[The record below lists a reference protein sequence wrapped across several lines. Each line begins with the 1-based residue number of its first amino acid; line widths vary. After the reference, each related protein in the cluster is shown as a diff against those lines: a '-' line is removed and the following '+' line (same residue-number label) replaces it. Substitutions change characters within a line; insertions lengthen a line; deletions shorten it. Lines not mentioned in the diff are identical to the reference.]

1 MITRTVKAQLLAF
14 ATVTAVGVSYVGAQY
29 TGIVDAILDRGYRVH
44 ADFADSGGVFA
55 GAEVT
60 YRGVP
65 VGRVGELRLT
75 GGDGTGKGSGDGA
88 GGRVG
93 DGVTVELDLED
104 GVRIPAD
111 TVAVVANRSAVGEQY
126 VDLQP
131 RGAGGPYLRD
141 GSTIPRSDT
150 RVPLPATELV
160 LSLDR
165 LVNSVGKEDLRI
177 TVDELGK
184 AFAGTGPELSRLV
197 ESGNRLVESASDSLP
212 QTIALIEDS
221 RTVLKTQADKGSAIK
236 AFSEDLAA
244 LTAELKSSDGD
255 LRRLIGAGA
264 PAAQELDS
272 LLTSTRPHVP
282 VLLGN
287 LISGGQVTVARLPG
301 VEQAL
306 VTFPVVVSGSY
317 TVIPGDG
324 TTHFGLVVGADDPPA
339 CRQGYGTQR
348 RDPAD
353 TSERPANT
361 RAHCAAPRG
370 SQTSVRGAQNAPGP
384 SGAARGGGGAGPAAY
399 GAPQAT
405 PHVTPYDPATG
416 AAAGPGGRL
425 VEIGSTGGEQSMF
438 GKDSWQWL
446 LVGPMA

>member
-1 MITRTVKAQLLAF
+1 MITRTVRIQLAAF
-14 ATVTAVGVSYVGAQY
+14 AALTAVGVSYVGARY
-29 TGIVDAILDRGYRVH
+29 TGLVDAVLDRGYTVR
-44 ADFADSGGVFA
+44 ADLADSGGVFE

-75 GGDGTGKGSGDGA
+75 GRDGVSVDLDVEDGA
-88 GGRVG
+88 
-93 DGVTVELDLED
+93 
-104 GVRIPAD
+104 RIPAD

-131 RGAGGPYLRD
+131 RGTGGPYLRD
-141 GSTIPRSDT
+141 GSVIARGDT
-150 RVPLPATELV
+150 RVPLPTTDVV

-165 LVNSVGKEDLRI
+165 LVNSVGRKDLRI

-184 AFAGTGPELSRLV
+184 AFAGTGPELGRLV
-197 ESGNRLVESASDSLP
+197 DSGNNLVESASESLP
-212 QTIALIEDS
+212 QTVALIEDS
-221 RTVLKTQADKGSAIK
+221 RKVLGTQVEQGSAIRS
-236 AFSEDLAA
+236 FSRDLAA

-255 LRRLIGAGA
+255 IRRLVGAGA
-264 PAAQELDS
+264 PAAQEVDA
-272 LLTSTRPHVP
+272 LLTETRPHLP

-287 LISGGQVTVARLPG
+287 LISGGQITVARLPG

-324 TTHFGLVVGADDPPA
+324 TTHFGMVANADDPPA

-348 RDPAD
+348 RDPSDTAD
-353 TSERPANT
+353 RPANT
-361 RAHCAAPRG
+361 GARCSAPRG
-370 SQTSVRGAQNAPGP
+370 GPSSVRGAQNVPGA
-384 SGAARGGGGAGPAAY
+384 SGRSRGADPAAY
-399 GAPQAT
+399 
-405 PHVTPYDPATG
+405 VTPYDPETG
-416 AAAGPGGRL
+416 AAAGPDGTP
-425 VEIGSTGGEQSMF
+425 VEIGSTGGEQSVF
-438 GKDSWQWL
+438 GKESWQWL

>member
-29 TGIVDAILDRGYRVH
+29 TGLADMLLDRGYTVR
-44 ADFADSGGVFA
+44 AEFTESGGVFP

-65 VGRVGELRLT
+65 VGRVGELRLA
-75 GGDGTGKGSGDGA
+75 GA
-88 GGRVG
+88 
-93 DGVTVELDLED
+93 DGVQVMLDIED
-104 GVRIPAD
+104 EARIPAD
-111 TVAVVANRSAVGEQY
+111 TLAVVANRSAVGEQY

-131 RGAGGPYLRD
+131 RDSDGPYLRD
-141 GSTIPRSDT
+141 GSVIVRGDT
-150 RVPLPATELV
+150 RVPLPTTDVV

-184 AFAGTGPELSRLV
+184 AFAGTGPHLSRLV
-197 ESGNRLVESASDSLP
+197 DSGNSLVESASASLP
-212 QTIALIEDS
+212 QTVSLIEDS
-221 RTVLKTQADKGSAIK
+221 RTVLKTQVDKGSAIK
-236 AFSEDLAA
+236 SFSHDLAA

-255 LRRLIGAGA
+255 LRKLIGSAA
-264 PAAQELDS
+264 PAAQELNS
-272 LLTSTRPHVP
+272 LLKANETHLP

-287 LISGGQVTVARLPG
+287 LISGGQITVARLPG

-306 VTFPVVVSGSY
+306 VTFPVVVAGSS

-324 TTHFGLVVGADDPPA
+324 TTHFGLVAEADDPPP

-353 TSERPANT
+353 TAERPANT
-361 RAHCAAPRG
+361 GAHCAAPRG
-370 SQTSVRGAQNAPGP
+370 SATSVRGAQNVPGATA
-384 SGAARGGGGAGPAAY
+384 SAGAGRAAY
-399 GAPQAT
+399 
-405 PHVTPYDPATG
+405 VTPYDPETG
-416 AAAGPGGRL
+416 IVAGPDGTL
-425 VEIGSTGGEQSMF
+425 VEIGSTGGEQSVL

>member
-14 ATVTAVGVSYVGAQY
+14 AAVTAVGVSYVGIQY
-29 TGIVDAILDRGYRVH
+29 TGLVDALLDRGYTVR
-44 ADFADSGGVFA
+44 ADFADSGGIFS

-75 GGDGTGKGSGDGA
+75 GSG
-88 GGRVG
+88 
-93 DGVTVELDLED
+93 GVSVALDIED
-104 GVRIPAD
+104 ASRIPAD
-111 TVAVVANRSAVGEQY
+111 TLAVVANRSAVGEQY

-131 RGAGGPYLRD
+131 RASGGPYLRD
-141 GSTIPRSDT
+141 GSTIARSDT
-150 RVPLPATELV
+150 RVPLPTTDLV

-165 LVNSVGKEDLRI
+165 LVNSVPKKDLQI

-184 AFAGTGPELSRLV
+184 AFAGTGPHLSRLV
-197 ESGNRLVESASDSLP
+197 DSGNELVESASASLP
-212 QTIALIEDS
+212 QTIELIEDS

-236 AFSEDLAA
+236 SFSRDLAA

-255 LRRLIGAGA
+255 IRRLIGAGA
-264 PAAQELDS
+264 PAAQEVNS
-272 LLTSTRPHVP
+272 LLRANRPHLP

-287 LISGGQVTVARLPG
+287 LISGGQITVARLPG

-306 VTFPVVVSGSY
+306 VTFPVVVAGSH

-324 TTHFGLVVGADDPPA
+324 TTHFGMVVNADDPPP

-361 RAHCAAPRG
+361 RARCTAPRG
-370 SQTSVRGAQNAPGP
+370 GDTSVRGAQNAPGA
-384 SGAARGGGGAGPAAY
+384 SGRGGSRGANPAA
-399 GAPQAT
+399 
-405 PHVTPYDPATG
+405 HVAPYDPETG
-416 AAAGPGGRL
+416 TVAGPDGTP
-425 VEIGSTGGEQSMF
+425 VEIGSTGGEQSVF